1 MDFIKECIIPVC
13 CILIGLIVTGIFI
26 LVGIIVGVNGFGYLN
41 DKSIC
46 NVYVDNQRVYN
57 DRCHFI
63 TIRSIGE
70 NGNTKKLT
78 IYEDIFGF
86 KPIKQ
91 YVSEDIVV
99 R

>member
-1 MDFIKECIIPVC
+1 MDFIKAVNAFLSPLI
-13 CILIGLIVTGIFI
+13 IGLIEVAI
-26 LVGIIVGVNGFGYLN
+26 LGFGTIIGVNGFGYLN

-46 NVYVDNQRVYN
+46 DVYVDNQRVYN

-63 TIRSIGE
+63 SIHSIGE
-70 NGNTKKLT
+70 NGFTKQLT
-78 IYEDIFGF
+78 IYKDIFGF
-86 KPIKQ
+86 KPLKK

>member
-1 MDFIKECIIPVC
+1 MDDFIGCVITTIGFL
-13 CILIGLIVTGIFI
+13 IIGLIVIAILGCGIMI
-26 LVGIIVGVNGFGYLN
+26 GINGFGYLN

-46 NVYVDNQRVYN
+46 DVYVDSLRVYN

-63 TIRSIGE
+63 SIHSIGE
-70 NGNTKKLT
+70 NGFTKQLT
-78 IYEDIFGF
+78 IYKDIFGF
-86 KPIKQ
+86 KPLKK

>member
-1 MDFIKECIIPVC
+1 MDFIEGAITLFGFLI
-13 CILIGLIVTGIFI
+13 IGLITVVI
-26 LVGIIVGVNGFGYLN
+26 LVFGTMIGINGFGYLN

-46 NVYVDNQRVYN
+46 DVYVDNQRVYN

-63 TIRSIGE
+63 SIHSIGE
-70 NGNTKKLT
+70 NGFTKQLT
-78 IYEDIFGF
+78 IYKDIFGF
-86 KPIKQ
+86 KPLKK

>member
-1 MDFIKECIIPVC
+1 MDDFIKDVIALFCFSIIV
-13 CILIGLIVTGIFI
+13 LIVITILCCGIKI
-26 LVGIIVGVNGFGYLN
+26 GINGFGYLN

-63 TIRSIGE
+63 NIHSIGQ
-70 NGNTKKLT
+70 NGFTKQLT
-78 IYEDIFGF
+78 IYKDIFGF

-91 YVSEDIVV
+91 YVSENIVV

>member
-13 CILIGLIVTGIFI
+13 GILIGLIVTLIFI
-26 LVGIIVGVNGFGYLN
+26 LVGIKVGVNGFGYLN

-63 TIRSIGE
+63 AIRSIGE
-70 NGNTKKLT
+70 NGNIKELT

-86 KPIKQ
+86 KPIKK
-91 YVSEDIVV
+91 YVSENIVV
-99 R
+99 K